1 MPLPT
6 VGCPWQAPGV
16 KKARLYKVLREVVHE
31 DTTGQG
37 SRTSVPVMQLKF
49 KISLIAGTS
58 ASTEDNKSMTNLNQL
73 NLRLL
78 SREGCVIQGQ
88 RRSWRNSFKVLQMAY
103 LNKWILLLAAW
114 LARSLKRRNLLRRR
128 SWPMSRSLPK
138 GSLALLV
145 MSQSGSAPSFT
156 FFHWKQKAWGTSILR
171 HLQIGSKNHII

>member
-49 KISLIAGTS
+49 KISLIQV
-58 ASTEDNKSMTNLNQL
+58 EDNKSMTNLNQL

-78 SREGCVIQGQ
+78 SREGCV
-88 RRSWRNSFKVLQMAY
+88 
-103 LNKWILLLAAW
+103 
-114 LARSLKRRNLLRRR
+114 
-128 SWPMSRSLPK
+128 K
-138 GSLALLV
+138 GA
-145 MSQSGSAPSFT
+145 
-156 FFHWKQKAWGTSILR
+156 
-171 HLQIGSKNHII
+171 